1 MSLLAP
7 RTLDEILSVAD
18 QLEGPEHPNP
28 AFRRDEWLDLCGTW
42 EFQPDPDD
50 RGRTDG
56 WAAAVAWATVI
67 RVPYAPETTASGI
80 ADPHLPAVFW
90 YRRPFR
96 VPDGWRDRRIWLHFG
111 AVDYAC
117 QVFVNGRLVGSH
129 EGGYTPFALD
139 ITDALGPAGDQDVVL
154 RVEDPPSERAQPRGK
169 QTTEANPQGIFYTRT
184 SGIWQ
189 PVWLEPT
196 PRIALQSVRITPEV
210 AAHAAWVEVEVN
222 RAPDRPATVT
232 ASVTLAGAPVA
243 EGSGTL
249 TGARWAVRIKVP
261 PDHASMHAWT
271 PDAPHLYDVNVRL
284 RVEGEP
290 DDLVH
295 SYFGLRSIATTDGR
309 LVLNGEP
316 LYLRMVLDQGYFPQ
330 TGLTAPDDTA
340 FRRDILLVK
349 AMGFNGVRKHQKIED
364 PRFLYW
370 CDRLGL
376 LVWEEM
382 PAAYEFTPQAVV
394 RTLREWPEVILR
406 DYNHPSIIAWVPL
419 NESWGV
425 PRLAVDAAQQAY
437 AKALFQLTK
446 SLDGGRLCIAN
457 DGWEHTATDVLTVHD
472 YTQDPRV
479 LRERYRTRTN
489 ILAFRPGDRP
499 LWLSATDASHRVP
512 VLVTEWGGIALAS
525 AAPQGGWGYGT
536 VASADGF
543 LAAYR
548 ALVRALKASDE
559 VQGFCYTQLT
569 DVEQEQNGLLTM
581 DRKPKVSIAEIR
593 RATMGHADPDADG

>member
-7 RTLDEILSVAD
+7 STLDEIVSMVD
-18 QLEGPEHPNP
+18 QLQGPSHPNP
-28 AFRRDEWLDLCGTW
+28 AFRREEWLDLCGSW

-50 RGRTDG
+50 RGQTEG
-56 WAAAVAWATVI
+56 WSSGAPFTAAI
-67 RVPYAPETTASGI
+67 RVPYAPETPASGI
-80 ADPHLPAVFW
+80 GDPHLGAVCW
-90 YRRPFR
+90 YSRRIA
-96 VPDGWRDRRIWLHFG
+96 VPDRWRARRIWLHFG

-117 QVFVNGRLVGSH
+117 QVWVNGRLLGSH
-129 EGGYTPFALD
+129 QGGYTPFAFD
-139 ITDALGPAGDQDVVL
+139 ITDALGWSGQDVIVV
-154 RVEDPPSERAQPRGK
+154 RVEDMPSERAQPRGK
-169 QTTEANPQGIFYTRT
+169 QTTEARPEGILYTRT

-196 PRIALQSVRITPEV
+196 PSVALQSVRVTPNLS
-210 AAHAAWVEVEVN
+210 ARSARVEVETD
-222 RAPDRPATVT
+222 RAPGRPATIIV
-232 ASVTLAGAPVA
+232 SVAWQGQTMAEVSQPLSGLRLALEVNLPA
-243 EGSGTL
+243 E
-249 TGARWAVRIKVP
+249 
-261 PDHASMHAWT
+261 HASTHFWT
-271 PDAPHLYDVNVRL
+271 PSQPHLYDIDVQL
-284 RVEGEP
+284 RVEGEGK
-290 DDLVH
+290 DRVQ
-295 SYFGLRSIATTDGR
+295 SYFGLRSVTTANGR
-309 LVLNGEP
+309 LALNGEP

-330 TGLTAPDDTA
+330 TGLTAPDGAA

-382 PAAYEFTPQAVV
+382 PAAYEFTPQAVT
-394 RTLREWPEVILR
+394 RTLAEWPEIIRR

-425 PRLAVDAAQQAY
+425 PHLAVDAEQQSY
-437 AKALFQLTK
+437 AKALFHLTK
-446 SLDGGRLCIAN
+446 TLDGGRLCVAN
-457 DGWEHTATDVLTVHD
+457 DGWEHTCTDLLTVHD
-472 YTQDPRV
+472 YTQDADV
-479 LRERYRTRTN
+479 LRQRYRTRAN
-489 ILAFRPGDRP
+489 ILGFRPGNRP
-499 LWLSATDASHRVP
+499 LWLGDADCQCP

-536 VASADGF
+536 AASADDF

-548 ALVRALKASDE
+548 ALVRALNASNI

-581 DRKPKVSIAEIR
+581 DRQPKVSIAEIR
-593 RATMGHADPDADG
+593 RATLGDKEADGR